1 MSTVAAPVETPLRR
15 LWREFTESRIACIGL
30 GMTLLILLVA
40 VLAPWISPQ
49 NPYDL
54 QQLSVLDARLKPG
67 SLSGD
72 GHMRFWLGTDDQGRD
87 MLSAIL
93 YGLRISMMVGLLCTA
108 LAAVL
113 GTVLG
118 LAAAWFGGAVDALIM
133 RLADTQMAFPSILIA
148 LIFLALFGKGVD
160 KIVLALVLVQWTY
173 YARTVRSS
181 ALVELKREYVEAAR
195 GLRLPRSRILFVH
208 VLPNCLP
215 PLLVVATIQVAI
227 AIGLEATLSFLG
239 LGLPVTEPSLG
250 LLISNGYNYMLSGNY
265 WISFFPGVALLVAVL
280 SINTVADQL
289 TDVLNPRLR
298 R

>member
-1 MSTVAAPVETPLRR
+1 MTAPVETPLRR
-15 LWREFTESRIACIGL
+15 LWRDFTDSRMACLGL
-30 GMTLLILLVA
+30 GATAIILLLA
-40 VLAPWISPQ
+40 VLAPWIAPQ

-54 QQLSVLDARLKPG
+54 QQLSILDARLSPG
-67 SLSGD
+67 SVSGD
-72 GHMRFWLGTDDQGRD
+72 GHMKFWLGTDDQGRD

-93 YGLRISMMVGLLCTA
+93 YGLRISITVGLLCTA
-108 LAAVL
+108 IAAVL

-118 LAAAWFGGAVDALIM
+118 LVAAWFGGAVDALIM
-133 RLADTQMAFPSILIA
+133 RLADTQLAFPSILIA
-148 LIFLALFGKGVD
+148 LIFLALFGKGAD

-173 YARTVRSS
+173 YARTVRGS
-181 ALVELKREYVEAAR
+181 ALVELRREYVEAAR
-195 GLRLPRSRILFVH
+195 GLQLTKTRILFVH

-265 WISFFPGVALLVAVL
+265 WISFFPGFALLVAVL

-289 TDVLNPRLR
+289 SDVLNPRLR

>member
-1 MSTVAAPVETPLRR
+1 MMAPVETPLRR
-15 LWREFTESRIACIGL
+15 LWRDFTDSRMACLGL
-30 GMTLLILLVA
+30 AATAIILLLA
-40 VLAPWISPQ
+40 LLAPWIAPQ

-54 QQLSVLDARLKPG
+54 QQLSVLDARLPPG
-67 SLSGD
+67 SVAGD
-72 GHMRFWLGTDDQGRD
+72 GGMKFWLGTDDQGRD

-93 YGLRISMMVGLLCTA
+93 YGLRISITVGLLCTA
-108 LAAVL
+108 IAAIL

-118 LAAAWFGGAVDALIM
+118 LVAAWFGGAVDALIM
-133 RLADTQMAFPSILIA
+133 RLADTQLAFPSILIA
-148 LIFLALFGKGVD
+148 LIFLALFGKGAD

-173 YARTVRSS
+173 YARTVRGS
-181 ALVELKREYVEAAR
+181 ALVELRREYVEAAR
-195 GLRLPRSRILFVH
+195 GLQLPKTRILFVH

-265 WISFFPGVALLVAVL
+265 WISFFPGLALLVAVL

-289 TDVLNPRLR
+289 SDVLNPRLR

>member
-1 MSTVAAPVETPLRR
+1 MTPTVETPLRR
-15 LWREFTESRIACIGL
+15 LWRDFTHSRMACLGL
-30 GMTLLILLVA
+30 GATAIILLLA
-40 VLAPWISPQ
+40 LLAPWIAPQ

-54 QQLSVLDARLKPG
+54 QQLSVLDARLPPG
-67 SLSGD
+67 SLAGD
-72 GHMRFWLGTDDQGRD
+72 GGMKFWLGTDDQGRD

-93 YGLRISMMVGLLCTA
+93 YGLRISITVGLLCTA
-108 LAAVL
+108 IAAIL

-118 LAAAWFGGAVDALIM
+118 LVAAWFGGAVDALIM
-133 RLADTQMAFPSILIA
+133 RLADTQLAFPSILIA
-148 LIFLALFGKGVD
+148 LIFLALFGKGAD

-173 YARTVRSS
+173 YARTVRGS
-181 ALVELKREYVEAAR
+181 ALVELRREYVEAAR
-195 GLRLPRSRILFVH
+195 GLQVPKTRILFVH

-265 WISFFPGVALLVAVL
+265 WISFFPGLALLVAVL

-289 TDVLNPRLR
+289 SDVLNPRLR